1 MSPEQLASEPY
12 SYPADLWALGCVLFE
27 LLTLEKAFAEDS
39 YPGLVK
45 AVALEWRHE
54 GGEGARAGEHAL
66 FLAASAARDADLTP
80 ALLLLPTFGALLHG
94 DPAARTTLA
103 DLAEALRPHVPP
115 PCEALLEPLVDAS
128 PAEEAESRL
137 AGGGSS
143 PRSELRRRR
152 AGARCGGPGADDDA
166 SPVSSEI
173 TWPSEECAGSSSTVS
188 AGGSG
193 SGTEVQESCQFHMLM
208 SCHS

>member
-1 MSPEQLASEPY
+1 M
-12 SYPADLWALGCVLFE
+12 
-27 LLTLEKAFAEDS
+27 
-39 YPGLVK
+39 
-45 AVALEWRHE
+45 
-54 GGEGARAGEHAL
+54 
-66 FLAASAARDADLTP
+66 
-80 ALLLLPTFGALLHG
+80 HG

-128 PAEEAESRL
+128 PAEEAESQP

-143 PRSELRRRR
+143 PRSKVRRRG

-188 AGGSG
+188 AGGSS
-193 SGTEVQESCQFHMLM
+193 SGIEVQESCQFHMSMGCAPILRE
-208 SCHS
+208 C